1 MQISNPTYKKF
12 LFVDARDF
20 SSTMTDSLEFNVFFS
35 KTNQLSL
42 TFPPFEKV
50 KQAELKAISFP
61 KMNNDDIY
69 FVLDIYEFNG
79 RLNSSDNGGSH
90 DAFAVIYYD
99 NSNMPAGTVKPMK
112 GKDFDDKIVTFDP
125 VEPSLGRLSVKFKR
139 FGGSTIK
146 ISDIDPTF
154 NDINA
159 FLNKYNISFMIEFTC
174 QRY

>member
-1 MQISNPTYKKF
+1 MQIVNSTYKKH

-20 SSTMTDSLEFNVFFS
+20 ASTMTDKLEFNIFFS

-69 FVLDIYEFNG
+69 FIFDVYELNG
-79 RLNSSDNGGSH
+79 RLNSSDNNGSH
-90 DAFAVIYYD
+90 DSFAVIYYD
-99 NSNMPAGTVKPMK
+99 NSAMPAGTIRPMK
-112 GKDFDDKIVTFDP
+112 GKDFDEKVVTFDP
-125 VEPSLGRLSVKFKR
+125 VEHSLGRLSVKFKKY
-139 FGGSTIK
+139 GGEIIS
-146 ISDIDPTF
+146 ISDIDPSI
-154 NDINA
+154 NDMNA
-159 FLNKYNISFMIEFTC
+159 FLEKYNISFMIEFTC